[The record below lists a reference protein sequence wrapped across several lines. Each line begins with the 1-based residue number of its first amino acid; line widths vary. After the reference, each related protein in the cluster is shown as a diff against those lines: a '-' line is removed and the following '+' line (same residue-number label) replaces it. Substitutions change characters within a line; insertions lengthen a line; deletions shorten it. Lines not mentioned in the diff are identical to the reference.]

1 MGQAILNVTGLC
13 KHYKGVKA
21 VDGVDMQL
29 NQGDIYGFLGQ
40 NGAGKTTTIRM
51 MMGLIQPTSG
61 SVKLFGEEVGKGGSA
76 VLRKVGSVIEYP
88 GFYPNLT
95 AIENLDLHRRLMGV
109 KNKRSMEE
117 ALHTTGLWEARN
129 RKAANFSLGMK
140 QRLGI
145 ARAILHGPELLILD
159 EPTNGLDPMGIK
171 EIRLLI
177 QELAQKRNITILVSS
192 HILSE
197 VEQLA
202 TKVGIIHRGVML
214 EESTMQALKH
224 KNRQYI
230 GLQVDDFDRS
240 QRLLKGELGIR
251 DCRME
256 DDGWLRVYDEGQ
268 QPGEMNRLLV
278 REGIEVNS
286 LVAMKDSLEDYFVR
300 LVEGGS
306 QPMRAESHAEDIAR
320 AGKLGGVARG

>member
-1 MGQAILNVTGLC
+1 MAQPILQIQGLC

-51 MMGLIQPTSG
+51 AMGLIRPSAG
-61 SVKLFGEEVGKGGSA
+61 SVKLFGENVGEGSNA

-95 AIENLDLHRRLMGV
+95 AIENLDLHRRLMGI
-109 KNKRSMEE
+109 KDKRSMEE

-129 RKAANFSLGMK
+129 RKASNFSLGMK

-145 ARAILHGPELLILD
+145 ARAILHRPELLILD

-177 QELAQKRNITILVSS
+177 QDLAQKRKITILVSS

-214 EESTMQALKH
+214 EESTMSELKH

-230 GLQVDDFDRS
+230 GLQVDDFAKS
-240 QRLLKGELGIR
+240 QDLLRDELGVR

-256 DDGWLRVYDEGQ
+256 DDGWLRIYDDGQ
-268 QPGEMNRLLV
+268 EPGKMNRLLV
-278 REGIEVNS
+278 REGIEVSS

-300 LVEGGS
+300 LVEGG
-306 QPMRAESHAEDIAR
+306 AAR
-320 AGKLGGVARG
+320 A

>member
-1 MGQAILNVTGLC
+1 MGQGIVEIRGLS

-21 VDGVDMQL
+21 VDGVDIAL

-51 MMGLIQPTSG
+51 MMGLIRPTAG
-61 SVKLFGEEVGKGGSA
+61 TVKLFGEEMGKGSNA

-95 AIENLDLHRRLMGV
+95 AIENLDLHRRMMGV
-109 KNKRSMEE
+109 RDKSAMDD

-129 RKAANFSLGMK
+129 RKAHDFSLGMK

-145 ARAILHGPELLILD
+145 ARAILHRPELLILD

-177 QELAQKRNITILVSS
+177 QELAQKRRITILVSS

-214 EESTMQALKH
+214 EESTMADLKH

-230 GLQVDDFDRS
+230 GLQVDDFERS
-240 QRLLKGELGIR
+240 RRLLEEELGIN
-251 DCRME
+251 DCRLE
-256 DDGWLRVYDEGQ
+256 DDGWLRIYDDAG

-278 REGIEVNS
+278 REGIEVSS

-306 QPMRAESHAEDIAR
+306 AR
-320 AGKLGGVARG
+320 V

>member
-1 MGQAILNVTGLC
+1 MAQPILHVQGLC

-21 VDGVDMQL
+21 VDGVDMRL
-29 NQGDIYGFLGQ
+29 NPGDIYGFLGQ

-51 MMGLIQPTSG
+51 MMGLIRPSSG
-61 SVKLFGEEVGKGGSA
+61 SVKLFGEEVGKGGDA

-95 AIENLDLHRRLMGV
+95 AIENLEIHRRLMGV
-109 KNKRSMEE
+109 KDKG
-117 ALHTTGLWEARN
+117 ALEDSLRTTGLWDARN
-129 RKAANFSLGMK
+129 RKASNFSLGMK

-145 ARAILHGPELLILD
+145 ARAILHRPELLILD

-171 EIRLLI
+171 EMRQLI

-214 EESTMQALKH
+214 EEATMQELKH

-230 GLQVDDFDRS
+230 GLQVDDFAKS
-240 QRLLKGELGIR
+240 QDLLRDELGVR
-251 DCRME
+251 DCRLE
-256 DDGWLRVYDEGQ
+256 DDGWLRVYDEGK
-268 QPGEMNRLLV
+268 QPSEMNRLLV
-278 REGIEVNS
+278 REGIEVSS

-300 LVEGGS
+300 LVEGG
-306 QPMRAESHAEDIAR
+306 AAHA
-320 AGKLGGVARG
+320 

>member
-1 MGQAILNVTGLC
+1 MEQQAILQVRGLC
-13 KHYKGVKA
+13 KHYKGLKA
-21 VDGVDMQL
+21 VDGIDMQL

-51 MMGLIQPTSG
+51 MMGLIRPSSG
-61 SVKLFGEEVGKGGSA
+61 SVKLFGEEVGKGSNA

-95 AIENLDLHRRLMGV
+95 AAENLDLHRRLMGIG
-109 KNKRSMEE
+109 STDSLEE
-117 ALHTTGLWEARN
+117 SLHTTGLWEARN

-145 ARAILHGPELLILD
+145 ARAILHRPELLILD

-177 QELAQKRNITILVSS
+177 QELAQKRKITILVSS

-214 EESTMQALKH
+214 EESTMQQLKH

-230 GLQVDDFDRS
+230 GLQVDDHAKSRE
-240 QRLLKGELGIR
+240 LLSEELGVQ

-256 DDGWLRVYDEGQ
+256 DDGWLRVYDAGL
-268 QPGEMNRLLV
+268 QPGEMNRVLV
-278 REGIEVNS
+278 REGIEVSS
-286 LVAMKDSLEDYFVR
+286 LVDMKDSLEDYFVR
-300 LVEGGS
+300 LVEGG
-306 QPMRAESHAEDIAR
+306 AAR
-320 AGKLGGVARG
+320 V

>member
-1 MGQAILNVTGLC
+1 MAQPVLQVQGLC

-51 MMGLIQPTSG
+51 MMGLIRPSSG
-61 SVKLFGEEVGKGGSA
+61 TVKLFGESVGEGGNA
-76 VLRKVGSVIEYP
+76 VLRKVGSVIEYS

-95 AIENLDLHRRLMGV
+95 AIENLDLHRRLMGIKD
-109 KNKRSMEE
+109 KNSMEE
-117 ALHTTGLWEARN
+117 ALHTTGLWDARN
-129 RKAANFSLGMK
+129 RKASNFSLGMK

-177 QELAQKRNITILVSS
+177 QDLAQKRKITILVSS

-214 EESTMQALKH
+214 EESTMTALKH

-230 GLQVDDFDRS
+230 GLQVDDFSKS
-240 QRLLKGELGIR
+240 QDLLRDELGIR
-251 DCRME
+251 DVRME
-256 DDGWLRVYDEGQ
+256 DDGWLRIYDDGQ

-278 REGIEVNS
+278 REGIEVSS

-300 LVEGGS
+300 LVEGG
-306 QPMRAESHAEDIAR
+306 
-320 AGKLGGVARG
+320 GARG

>member
-1 MGQAILNVTGLC
+1 MNQPILQVRGLC

-21 VDGVDMQL
+21 VNGIDMTL
-29 NQGDIYGFLGQ
+29 MPGDIYGFLGQ
-40 NGAGKTTTIRM
+40 NGAGKTTAIRM
-51 MMGLIQPTSG
+51 MMGLIQPTAG
-61 SVKLFGEEVGKGGSA
+61 SVELLGERIGKGRNA

-95 AIENLDLHRRLMGV
+95 AIQNLDIHRKMMGV
-109 KNKRSMEE
+109 RGQDAVED

-129 RKAANFSLGMK
+129 RRAADFSLGMK

-145 ARAILHGPELLILD
+145 ARAILHSPEMLILD

-177 QELAQKRNITILVSS
+177 QELAQKRKITILVSS

-214 EESTMQALKH
+214 EESTMDALKER
-224 KNRQYI
+224 NRHYI
-230 GLQVDDFDRS
+230 SLQVDQQEKS
-240 QRLLKGELGIR
+240 MELLVSEMGIR
-251 DCRME
+251 DCRLDE
-256 DDGWLRVYDEGQ
+256 NGWLRVYDDGLV
-268 QPGEMNRLLV
+268 PGEMNRLLV
-278 REGIEVNS
+278 KEGILVNS
-286 LVAMKDSLEDYFVR
+286 LSAMKDSLEDYFVR
-300 LVEGGS
+300 LVEGG
-306 QPMRAESHAEDIAR
+306 AAR
-320 AGKLGGVARG
+320 A